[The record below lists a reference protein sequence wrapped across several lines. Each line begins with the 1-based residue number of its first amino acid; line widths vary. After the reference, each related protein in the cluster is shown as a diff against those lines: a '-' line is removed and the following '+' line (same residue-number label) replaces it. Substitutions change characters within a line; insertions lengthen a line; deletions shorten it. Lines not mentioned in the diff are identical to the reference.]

1 MSVEALV
8 AALYS
13 PPPRGARN
21 VGAADVLRVWL
32 TMAEGADPDCRNSC
46 LAQRTIAAALNLPTR
61 TVENA
66 MSALRAQGLIVKT
79 ADAVARARGTTY
91 TIACSSPD
99 ELARG
104 IPGTID
110 ANSPGGSPGP
120 FDDEL
125 ARGIPGRTDRDSPGG
140 LARGTRPGI
149 PRDTPTPTTGEFEL
163 FTGSSNR
170 EAGAAADAA
179 PADLFDATASDDDPL
194 TISSPRLRRVA
205 DEARRRAAGLN
216 VRPLRATDA
225 GEGEPEVVD
234 ESFGDLARRG
244 ALG

>member
-1 MSVEALV
+1 VSVEALV

-32 TMAEGADPDCRNSC
+32 TMAEASDPGGANSC
-46 LAQRTIAAALNLPTR
+46 LSLRVIAASLNLPKR

-66 MSALRAQGLIVKT
+66 IDALRAQGLIVKT

-104 IPGTID
+104 IPGRTD
-110 ANSPGGSPGP
+110 RDSSGGSPGP

-125 ARGIPGRTDRDSPGG
+125 VRGIPGRTDRDSSGR
-140 LARGTRPGI
+140 LVRGTRPGI
-149 PRDTPTPTTGEFEL
+149 PRREPEPDTGEFEF
-163 FTGSSNR
+163 FTGSSGR

-194 TISSPRLRRVA
+194 TITSPRLRRVA

-216 VRPLRATDA
+216 VRPLRAV
-225 GEGEPEVVD
+225 EGEPEVVD
-234 ESFGDLARRG
+234 ESFADLARRG